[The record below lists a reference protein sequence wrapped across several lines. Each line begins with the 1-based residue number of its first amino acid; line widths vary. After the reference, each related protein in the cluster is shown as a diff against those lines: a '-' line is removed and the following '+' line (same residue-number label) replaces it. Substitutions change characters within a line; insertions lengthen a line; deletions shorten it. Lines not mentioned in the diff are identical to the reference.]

1 MTEQSHSPTGDDVV
15 ENLVVRLT
23 ELAIMELDADEENSL
38 QINAWGDA
46 AEKEIRAAIATLSPN
61 GVSQSAVEQ
70 LIPPEEIGEEPAL
83 VGLGAHWPEMEYLG
97 AAQYSMKCDCGFKAK
112 PCSFYEAKHKWAKHV
127 RAALAAQPAAEERIA
142 RISLDVGRLLAA
154 DPICGGR
161 VSGGTVQAIAALATQ
176 PDTGL
181 RGAADKLEAMQAAL
195 VFAYENGFRWPERF
209 GINRA
214 ALNLNRERG

>member
-1 MTEQSHSPTGDDVV
+1 MTEQATRDDVEHLKRQV
-15 ENLVVRLT
+15 ATLRRKLA
-23 ELAIMELDADEENSL
+23 ELGIEEIEDVDAH
-38 QINAWGDA
+38 IT
-46 AEKEIRAAIATLSPN
+46 TLSPN
-61 GVSQSAVEQ
+61 GVSQSAVER
-70 LIPPEEIGEEPAL
+70 LIPPEEIGEEPTL

-142 RISLDVGRLLAA
+142 RLSLDVGRLLAA

-181 RGAADKLEAMQAAL
+181 REAADKLEAMQAAL
-195 VFAYENGFRWPERF
+195 EAALDEYESNNGRVLTGNHWS
-209 GINRA
+209 IDARA